1 MGKKGETKDV
11 EKKEVVKANAETAKT
26 TKKEDKKPVS
36 KTTSTKKTAT
46 KATSTKKP
54 AAKTTTKT
62 ASTKKPAAKT
72 TVKKATTKTTTAKKT
87 EVKPEKKETTAKK
100 TENKTEKKETTTKKV
115 DVKKEE
121 KKETSAKSA
130 NKTVEKKE
138 DKKVDTKVDNK
149 KETKKADAKVSKKAE
164 DSKKENKEEKNNDV
178 KTSICIFIGVILAIV
193 LIFAIGVKLG
203 QIKIDFPN
211 KKGGNNDVKIEEQ
224 AENKEEVKNVDNRKI
239 DYNKDFVYNSSYNNG
254 KFEKMFKLDDNR
266 VWRSSESLRYPIIN
280 LNSSYAKQV
289 NDELK
294 ARFDKYYNAFG
305 GALKEANIES
315 KFIAEVSYKYA
326 VKNDIVSVIVEEKI
340 GSAGEEFKTSY
351 YTYNVNMKTMQKA
364 SLEDVYKACDFKTE
378 NELNEKI
385 KTVISDE
392 ISKGN
397 LAEDT
402 KWDGKVFYMD
412 ANGKFNIVING
423 NNKIQIK

>member
-1 MGKKGETKDV
+1 MDKKGETKDV
-11 EKKEVVKANAETAKT
+11 EKKEVVKADTKTAKT
-26 TKKEDKKPVS
+26 VKKEDKKSVS

-54 AAKTTTKT
+54 AAKTTSTKKT
-62 ASTKKPAAKT
+62 TTKAASTKKP
-72 TVKKATTKTTTAKKT
+72 TTKTTSAKKT
-87 EVKPEKKETTAKK
+87 EVKLAKK
-100 TENKTEKKETTTKKV
+100 DTTTKKDEV
-115 DVKKEE
+115 
-121 KKETSAKSA
+121 KKETSTKSV
-130 NKTVEKKE
+130 NKTVEKKSIEVKKE
-138 DKKVDTKVDNK
+138 DKKADVKVDNK
-149 KETKKADAKVSKKAE
+149 KENVKETKKIE
-164 DSKKENKEEKNNDV
+164 DSKTKKENKEEKNNDT

-203 QIKIDFPN
+203 QIKIDFPKN
-211 KKGGNNDVKIEEQ
+211 KNVEVKVEERVD
-224 AENKEEVKNVDNRKI
+224 NKEEVQNADNRKI
-239 DYNKDFVYNSSYNNG
+239 DYSKDFVYNASYNNG
-254 KFEKMFKLDDNR
+254 KFEKMFKLDDR

-305 GALKEANIES
+305 GALNEANIES

-340 GSAGEEFKTSY
+340 GSAGEEFKTAY
-351 YTYNVNMKTMQKA
+351 YTYNVNMNTMQKA
-364 SLEDVYKACDFKTE
+364 SLEDVYKACDFKAE
-378 NELNEKI
+378 SELNEK
-385 KTVISDE
+385 VNSVLSGE
-392 ISKGN
+392 IEKGN

-412 ANGKFNIVING
+412 SNGKFNVVING
-423 NNKIQIK
+423 NNKVQIK

>member
-26 TKKEDKKPVS
+26 TKKEDKKTVS

-87 EVKPEKKETTAKK
+87 EVKPEKKETT
-100 TENKTEKKETTTKKV
+100 TKKV

-138 DKKVDTKVDNK
+138 AIAKKEDKKVDVKVDNK

-378 NELNEKI
+378 NELNEKV